1 MNDDQSKRRPSAI
14 LKDRTGLGA
23 KARTQK
29 DSPLLIL
36 HDRPDTYLTMLRE
49 RFPEM
54 PIEAC
59 SQADG
64 IEEALREQQPLVVL
78 SYKCSDLPA
87 PVHRPILDCP
97 SVEWI
102 HVGGAGVEH
111 LVPWDPVK
119 VTLSNSSG
127 ILAPFMAET
136 IIGAILM
143 LNFGFHRYLRQQAT
157 HHWQGHSWRPLA
169 GQTLLVLGLGNIGR
183 RVAAKAKGQGMRV
196 IGVRNRPQKPEE
208 IDELFPMSRLKE
220 ALAAADFVALHL
232 PLTDDTHHLI
242 DAEALSAMRSSAYL
256 INGARGPVVD
266 EQALVE
272 ALRNKEIAGAYL
284 DVFEEEP
291 LPAASPLWDLENVV
305 ISPHV
310 ADSITD
316 WEERFARFF
325 ADNLERWLKGAAVAN
340 VVDPARGY

>member
-1 MNDDQSKRRPSAI
+1 MNDGVSKRRSPPTVKGRKSGRERA
-14 LKDRTGLGA
+14 
-23 KARTQK
+23 QK
-29 DSPLLIL
+29 DCPLLIL
-36 HDRPDTYLTMLRE
+36 HDRPELYLSKLRQ

-59 SQADG
+59 TAADG
-64 IEEALREQQPLVVL
+64 IEEALQKHQPLVVL
-78 SYKCSDLPA
+78 SYKCKGLPA
-87 PVHRPILDCP
+87 PVHRVILDCS

-143 LNFGFHRYLRQQAT
+143 MNFGFHRYLRQQAA
-157 HHWQGHSWRPLA
+157 HLWQGHPWRPLA
-169 GQTLLVLGLGNIGR
+169 GQTLLIIGLGNIGK

-196 IGVRNRPQKPEE
+196 IGVRNRPQKPED
-208 IDELFPMSRLKE
+208 IDELFPMTRLKE
-220 ALAAADFVALHL
+220 ALAVADFVALHL
-232 PLTDDTHHLI
+232 PLTEDTRHLI
-242 DAEALSAMRSSAYL
+242 DSAALKAMRPSAFL
-256 INGARGPVVD
+256 INAARGAVVD
-266 EQALVE
+266 QEALVE
-272 ALRNKEIAGAYL
+272 ALGSGEIAGAYL

-291 LPAASPLWDLENVV
+291 LPKESPLWDLENVV
-305 ISPHV
+305 ISPHA
-310 ADSITD
+310 ADTICD

-325 ADNLERWLKGAAVAN
+325 ADNLERWLKGAAPAN
-340 VVDPARGY
+340 VIDPTRGY